1 MNSTAMQ
8 EIIKYV
14 TPPKTVFIMGIV
26 TVLLAPIM
34 YFVVKAVSADELKAA
49 VTGIVMAVMGI
60 VFCCIRY
67 CYLILAKKSIKQAE
81 KDGKETFLLD
91 SYKNGKKF
99 LDGRVICGKHYIFGK
114 VFGTIADLSEVKAI
128 YCETKRYKGV
138 PTTKTIV
145 IKLNNNKK
153 LTLCGV
159 NCIEERHPP
168 FDEIIDYIKMLV
180 PDADVIQ

>member
-1 MNSTAMQ
+1 MQ

-91 SYKNGKKF
+91 SYNLKNYNLYF
-99 LDGRVICGKHYIFGK
+99 SQNALN
-114 VFGTIADLSEVKAI
+114 L
-128 YCETKRYKGV
+128 RY
-138 PTTKTIV
+138 
-145 IKLNNNKK
+145 NN
-153 LTLCGV
+153 
-159 NCIEERHPP
+159 
-168 FDEIIDYIKMLV
+168 
-180 PDADVIQ
+180 